1 VGIARR
7 NHPALAQQP
16 MTLNVFASLSHALHT
31 IRRDEIGAI
40 DRVLAERNLQRRVAL
55 TVPHMLVLPTI
66 IAATDLITVI
76 PARMAQYFSRI
87 DEIEVFELP
96 ISLPPWTVAIL
107 WSQLSDNDEASKWL
121 RQKLQTLCEKI

>member
-1 VGIARR
+1 
-7 NHPALAQQP
+7 
-16 MTLNVFASLSHALHT
+16 M
-31 IRRDEIGAI
+31 IRRDETGAI

-76 PARMAQYFSRI
+76 PAQMAQYFSRI

-96 ISLPPWTVAIL
+96 ISLAPWTVAML
-107 WSQLSDNDEASKWL
+107 WSQLSDNDEASRWL
-121 RQKLQTLCEKI
+121 RQTLQTLCKKI